1 MKLFVLK
8 AEAKRRSLLLVLFIF
23 ILLVSLGGAYIF
35 RYARPGEKNGR
46 QAETE
51 LLKASRGLNVY
62 DMDVI
67 FEPDDA
73 QLICKQSL
81 KLVNRDDAE
90 FNSVYFH
97 LYPNAFKE
105 ENRLPF
111 LSDEKE
117 AAYPNGFSPGWI
129 DVESVSIDDYPVDYQ
144 IGGYTNNI
152 LAILLDKPLKPGGS
166 INIAM
171 EFRVKI
177 PNSVGRLGY
186 GDDTF
191 NITNWYPIVCV
202 YDKDGWNTDPYYP
215 VGDPFYSDVSNYL
228 VRIKAPADYVIAS
241 TGDIIDI
248 RDEDGYRIW
257 EIEALVVRD
266 FAWIASERFE
276 IESQQLDHTMVY
288 SYFLPE
294 YREGGGKALE
304 WAVSAL
310 QIFNSC
316 FGKYPYRQFS
326 LVQSDFFVGG
336 MEYPNLVMID
346 KNLYEER
353 QYPWLEY
360 VTVHET
366 AHQWWY
372 GVVGND
378 QIDEPWLDEA
388 LTEYSTV
395 LYYGHRYGRDREREI
410 YNTMIV
416 EGKQLFLERYMSDE
430 QELELSVDQPVY
442 SFPDWLLYDLVI
454 YGKGAGVFREMH
466 RITGDEGFY
475 EILQEYYENNKF
487 ENATFADLLKAC
499 EKVTGESWDA
509 FFEKQFD

>member
-1 MKLFVLK
+1 
-8 AEAKRRSLLLVLFIF
+8 
-23 ILLVSLGGAYIF
+23 
-35 RYARPGEKNGR
+35 
-46 QAETE
+46 
-51 LLKASRGLNVY
+51 
-62 DMDVI
+62 
-67 FEPDDA
+67 
-73 QLICKQSL
+73 
-81 KLVNRDDAE
+81 
-90 FNSVYFH
+90 
-97 LYPNAFKE
+97 
-105 ENRLPF
+105 
-111 LSDEKE
+111 
-117 AAYPNGFSPGWI
+117 
-129 DVESVSIDDYPVDYQ
+129 
-144 IGGYTNNI
+144 
-152 LAILLDKPLKPGGS
+152 
-166 INIAM
+166 
-171 EFRVKI
+171 
-177 PNSVGRLGY
+177 
-186 GDDTF
+186 
-191 NITNWYPIVCV
+191 
-202 YDKDGWNTDPYYP
+202 
-215 VGDPFYSDVSNYL
+215 
-228 VRIKAPADYVIAS
+228 
-241 TGDIIDI
+241 
-248 RDEDGYRIW
+248 
-257 EIEALVVRD
+257 
-266 FAWIASERFE
+266 
-276 IESQQLDHTMVY
+276 MVY

-294 YREGGGKALE
+294 YREGGVKALE